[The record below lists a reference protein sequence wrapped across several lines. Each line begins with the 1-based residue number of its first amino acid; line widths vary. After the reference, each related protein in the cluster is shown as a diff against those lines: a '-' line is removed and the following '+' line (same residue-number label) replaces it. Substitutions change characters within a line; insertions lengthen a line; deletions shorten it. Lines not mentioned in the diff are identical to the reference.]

1 MEKQYNDLIVS
12 LIEKHPKYPGHES
25 ILNEIVEDVFQHARV
40 VISSVTNE
48 DVIVSY
54 LNKVVSNSIVTVA
67 KKNNINVRHRHTV
80 NSILSSIDNQ
90 KVKQEVV
97 APKEDSRIAT
107 QATVVEEINPS
118 QDLELQL
125 SLENEIPV
133 QDVVAEV
140 ESVEVFEAVE
150 EVTEEVADV
159 VVPDSEETTLSD
171 EEFVEK
177 LYLDNSSELNN
188 EEIISPIETENEP
201 IIEEPLEEQAAV
213 VEEIK
218 PDMELVDKMINGVSD
233 DSLTTIETTSESDSS
248 DIIDSLDE
256 IDTLDIMSEIS
267 EPEIDDKLEVN
278 NVESENLVILDEADE
293 LATEQEETAVEFAQ
307 KVAMDVALEDFILAD
322 DDEGGQDIIEELPE
336 VSEELPEQ
344 LIEADDSETSEEEV
358 RVEEVEVVVALE
370 EASDVVEISENN
382 LLEETLEIDDS
393 EDNGILELDADSGI
407 DDFLSI
413 SDDTVIDLEESS
425 SENAPVSRGV
435 ESRYSIF
442 AFEPDKDASSYN
454 SDEIISL
461 LNDFNK
467 KHPEYRVIEIAEM
480 KYSENLSISDV
491 AKNLG
496 FTEDKVIEI
505 LNEIIDI
512 VKD

>member
-118 QDLELQL
+118 QDLELEL
-125 SLENEIPV
+125 SLENERPV

-140 ESVEVFEAVE
+140 ESVEVFEVVE
-150 EVTEEVADV
+150 EIAEKVADV

-201 IIEEPLEEQAAV
+201 IIKEQAAV

-233 DSLTTIETTSESDSS
+233 GSLTTVEISNESDSS

-256 IDTLDIMSEIS
+256 IDTLDIMSENS
-267 EPEIDDKLEVN
+267 ESEIDDKLEVN

-393 EDNGILELDADSGI
+393 EDNGMLELDADSGI

-413 SDDTVIDLEESS
+413 SDDTVLELNESPTENMPS
-425 SENAPVSRGV
+425 SEGDV
-435 ESRYSIF
+435 SRYSIF
-442 AFEPDKDASSYN
+442 AFEPDKDPSSYN

-467 KHPEYRVIEIAEM
+467 KHPEYRVLEIVEM